1 NKLTEDDIYERG
13 ETLDFPNSVVEFFEG
28 QLGQPYQGFPKEL
41 QRIILKGKQPLT
53 ERPGESLPAANLV
66 QIRETLTGMLPRPV
80 TTQDVLS
87 YALYPKVFT
96 DWINFIKKYG
106 DVTVLDTPSF
116 WYGLRPG
123 EEIKVNIAQGKT
135 LVIKL
140 LAIRDVSEDGTRT
153 VSFELN
159 GMLREVIIK
168 DNSVKKIAPKR
179 AKADKANPNQIGA
192 NMSGTI
198 VKVLVDKGSVVKKGM
213 PVAVM
218 EAMKMEITIQ
228 SPGNGYVKEIYIKT
242 GDAVETEDLLLEIS
256 YGGQEDL

>member
-1 NKLTEDDIYERG
+1 
-13 ETLDFPNSVVEFFEG
+13 
-28 QLGQPYQGFPKEL
+28 
-41 QRIILKGKQPLT
+41 
-53 ERPGESLPAANLV
+53 
-66 QIRETLTGMLPRPV
+66 M
-80 TTQDVLS
+80 
-87 YALYPKVFT
+87 
-96 DWINFIKKYG
+96 
-106 DVTVLDTPSF
+106 DTPSF

-168 DNSVKKIAPKR
+168 DNSVKKVAPKR

-198 VKVLVDKGSVVKKGM
+198 V
-213 PVAVM
+213 
-218 EAMKMEITIQ
+218 
-228 SPGNGYVKEIYIKT
+228 
-242 GDAVETEDLLLEIS
+242 
-256 YGGQEDL
+256 